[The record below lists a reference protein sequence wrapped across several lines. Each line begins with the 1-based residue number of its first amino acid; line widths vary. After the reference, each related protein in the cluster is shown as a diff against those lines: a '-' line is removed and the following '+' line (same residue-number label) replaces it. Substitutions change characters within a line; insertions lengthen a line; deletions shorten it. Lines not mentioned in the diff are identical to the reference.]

1 MNKTFLDAVKHRRS
15 YYDILPEST
24 VSDDRLEEII
34 GDIVKSAPSAFNS
47 QSSRVVLLLNEEHAD
62 FWNITEA
69 ELKKVVAQEKFA
81 PTKEKIESFRRGYG
95 TVLYFEETEVVKS
108 LQEKFPSYA
117 QNFAK
122 WSEHTNAI
130 HQFAIWT
137 ALEDEGLG
145 ASLQHYT
152 ELIEEAVK
160 KRWELKPSWKL
171 IAQMP
176 FGKPGSKPHE
186 KEVQPLTERFLV
198 KK

>member
-15 YYDILPEST
+15 YYDILGEST
-24 VSDDRLEEII
+24 VSDARLEEII

-47 QSSRVVLLLNEEHAD
+47 QSTRVVLLLGEEHGA
-62 FWNITEA
+62 FWDLTEA
-69 ELKKVVAQEKFA
+69 ELKKVVAEENFA
-81 PTKEKIESFRRGYG
+81 STKEKIESFRKGYG
-95 TVLYFEETEVVKS
+95 TVLYFEETEVIKG
-108 LQEKFPSYA
+108 LQEQFPLYA

-152 ELIEEAVK
+152 ELVEEAVRQ
-160 KRWELKPSWKL
+160 RWGLKSSWKL

-176 FGKPGSKPHE
+176 FGKPGSQPGE
-186 KEVQPLTERFLV
+186 KDVQPLEERFLV

>member
-15 YYDILPEST
+15 YYDILGEST
-24 VSDDRLEEII
+24 VSDARLEEII

-47 QSSRVVLLLNEEHAD
+47 QSTRVVLLLGEEHGA
-62 FWNITEA
+62 FWDLTEA
-69 ELKKVVAQEKFA
+69 ELKKVVAEENFA
-81 PTKEKIESFRRGYG
+81 STKEKIESFRNGYG
-95 TVLYFEETEVVKS
+95 TVLYFEETEVIKG
-108 LQEKFPSYA
+108 LQEKFPLYA

-152 ELIEEAVK
+152 ELVEEAVRQ
-160 KRWELKPSWKL
+160 RWGLKSSWKL

-176 FGKPGSKPHE
+176 FGKPGSQPGE
-186 KEVQPLTERFLV
+186 KDVQPLEERFLV